1 MCFQTLS
8 WNTKYLF
15 LLIIGFVEQRL
26 QKLFHYIWISVISKS
41 HWNHQPLCT
50 AVYYT
55 KKSTRL
61 DGLIGPDKALV
72 KENSLIMFPSF
83 DTLVKNVAT
92 GRKWDVEFLYIWFLK
107 RMPLPYRKDIWNG
120 MLEKVQFLLTVMC
133 CCLMTAGCPR

>member
-1 MCFQTLS
+1 MCFETLS

-15 LLIIGFVEQRL
+15 PLIIDFVEQRH
-26 QKLFHYIWISVISKS
+26 QKLFHYILILLINKS
-41 HWNHQPLCT
+41 PWNHQPLCT
-50 AVYYT
+50 AMYYT

-72 KENSLIMFPSF
+72 KESSLIMFPSF

>member
-1 MCFQTLS
+1 MCFETLS
-8 WNTKYLF
+8 RNTKYLF
-15 LLIIGFVEQRL
+15 LLIIDFVEQRH
-26 QKLFHYIWISVISKS
+26 QKLFQYILILLINKS
-41 HWNHQPLCT
+41 PWNHQPLCT

-92 GRKWDVEFLYIWFLK
+92 GRKWGVEFLYICFLK

-133 CCLMTAGCPR
+133 CCLMPAGCPR